1 VDENRGSGYQGQD
14 PPLPVVEPYEPVP
27 YDVGGLLDPFKPAKV
42 GPEEKK
48 GRGGFRPDLDRPKE
62 PWSFIPWNR

>member
-1 VDENRGSGYQGQD
+1 VDEHCGSGSQGPD

-27 YDVGGLLDPFKPAKV
+27 MMSTKIVDPFKLAKM

-48 GRGGFRPDLDRPKE
+48 GGGGFRPDLDRPKSHS
-62 PWSFIPWNR
+62 SFIRSNR